1 MATKNRIAYALP
13 IIQIMWRLLAKSP
26 IQNCLRLVY
35 GERVGVVRT
44 GYEVPKNPVFM
55 RVYGHFPNWR
65 IGFATLLQ
73 HVMSR
78 EPFATD
84 EITANGYAVMS

>member
-35 GERVGVVRT
+35 GERVGVIPE
-44 GYEVPKNPVFM
+44 GLKSLEN
-55 RVYGHFPNWR
+55 
-65 IGFATLLQ
+65 AELL
-73 HVMSR
+73 R
-78 EPFATD
+78 PGIAP
-84 EITANGYAVMS
+84 

>member
-35 GERVGVVRT
+35 GERVGVKIKGGRLSV
-44 GYEVPKNPVFM
+44 KSPVNMGCF
-55 RVYGHFPNWR
+55 
-65 IGFATLLQ
+65 TL
-73 HVMSR
+73 
-78 EPFATD
+78 
-84 EITANGYAVMS
+84 

>member
-35 GERVGVVRT
+35 GERVGIIPERPKSLENAGLL
-44 GYEVPKNPVFM
+44 GY
-55 RVYGHFPNWR
+55 G
-65 IGFATLLQ
+65 IAT
-73 HVMSR
+73 
-78 EPFATD
+78 
-84 EITANGYAVMS
+84 

>member
-35 GERVGVVRT
+35 GERVGIITDNRFVLS
-44 GYEVPKNPVFM
+44 
-55 RVYGHFPNWR
+55 R
-65 IGFATLLQ
+65 ILKK
-73 HVMSR
+73 
-78 EPFATD
+78 
-84 EITANGYAVMS
+84 

>member
-35 GERVGVVRT
+35 GERVGIVVKTPQTRIAT
-44 GYEVPKNPVFM
+44 GFLK
-55 RVYGHFPNWR
+55 G
-65 IGFATLLQ
+65 
-73 HVMSR
+73 
-78 EPFATD
+78 
-84 EITANGYAVMS
+84 

>member
-35 GERVGVVRT
+35 GERVGIIPL
-44 GYEVPKNPVFM
+44 G
-55 RVYGHFPNWR
+55 
-65 IGFATLLQ
+65 LQ
-73 HVMSR
+73 PYLKTV
-78 EPFATD
+78 
-84 EITANGYAVMS
+84 

>member
-35 GERVGVVRT
+35 GEREGVVNKW
-44 GYEVPKNPVFM
+44 KNRKRHQNVK
-55 RVYGHFPNWR
+55 R
-65 IGFATLLQ
+65 Q
-73 HVMSR
+73 SK
-78 EPFATD
+78 
-84 EITANGYAVMS
+84 

>member
-35 GERVGVVRT
+35 GERVGIVSLGLDVAKT
-44 GYEVPKNPVFM
+44 
-55 RVYGHFPNWR
+55 
-65 IGFATLLQ
+65 
-73 HVMSR
+73 
-78 EPFATD
+78 
-84 EITANGYAVMS
+84 

>member
-35 GERVGVVRT
+35 GERVGVVPF
-44 GYEVPKNPVFM
+44 GLDVPKNPVFM
-55 RVYGHFPNWR
+55 RVSGLGTFRVTAFCNT
-65 IGFATLLQ
+65 FATLFFKN
-73 HVMSR
+73 VFSGR
-78 EPFATD
+78 
-84 EITANGYAVMS
+84 

>member
-35 GERVGVVRT
+35 GERVGVNGARWRA
-44 GYEVPKNPVFM
+44 GKNYNAFKASA
-55 RVYGHFPNWR
+55 
-65 IGFATLLQ
+65 FAGAFF
-73 HVMSR
+73 V
-78 EPFATD
+78 
-84 EITANGYAVMS
+84 